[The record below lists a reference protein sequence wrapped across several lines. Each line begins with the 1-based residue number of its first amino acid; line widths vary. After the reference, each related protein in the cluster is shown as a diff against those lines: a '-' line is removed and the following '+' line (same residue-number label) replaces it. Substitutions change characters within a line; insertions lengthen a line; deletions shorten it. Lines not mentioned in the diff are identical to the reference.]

1 MELTPA
7 QKVRLGAFLLSGFV
21 LIGGTLL
28 TLMGLSLLEQRDSF
42 TTRFS
47 ESVSGLEVSA
57 PVKYRGLRIG
67 RVDDMRI
74 APDDPGSIE
83 IEFSVDPGTVLY
95 EGTRA
100 ALDASGI
107 TGLKTINLVGG
118 GDPSKGAIASGSELP
133 SDPGFMDRIVDQ
145 AENVALRV
153 SQVADQIQRWTRD
166 ENREQVEDMIRSF
179 NAFAGAA
186 DRFMRENTQP
196 MSRALNGVAD
206 ASEGIATLTQSGTR
220 SLNEI
225 ADDIEAITSAVRRP
239 LEKVNSADLA
249 RTISA
254 TRKAMESL
262 SQRLDAGETGSA
274 IANLSTTL
282 TRLTALIDDLDLAVR
297 AGREDFTASLSYIR
311 QAAED
316 LREFSRIIAQD
327 PSTLVRGRE

>member
-7 QKVRLGAFLLSGFV
+7 QKVRLGAFLLTGAV
-21 LIGGTLL
+21 LIGGTLV
-28 TLMGLSLLEQRDSF
+28 TLMGLSLFERRDSF

-57 PVKYRGLRIG
+57 PVKYRGLRVG

-74 APDDPGSIE
+74 AEDDPGAIE
-83 IEFSVDPGTVLY
+83 IEFSVVPGTVLY

-118 GDPSKGAIASGSELP
+118 GDPSKGVIAPGSELP

-166 ENREQVEDMIRSF
+166 ENREQVEEMIRSF

-186 DRFMRENTQP
+186 DAFMRENTRP

-206 ASEGIATLTQSGTR
+206 ASEGIATLTQSGAK
-220 SLNEI
+220 SLDKI
-225 ADDIEAITSAVRRP
+225 ASDIEAITSAVRRP
-239 LEKVNSADLA
+239 LERVNPTDLA
-249 RTISA
+249 RTLTA
-254 TRKAMESL
+254 TRNAMESL
-262 SQRLDAGETGSA
+262 NERLAAGETGSA

-282 TRLTALIDDLDLAVR
+282 SRLTTLIDDLDLAVR